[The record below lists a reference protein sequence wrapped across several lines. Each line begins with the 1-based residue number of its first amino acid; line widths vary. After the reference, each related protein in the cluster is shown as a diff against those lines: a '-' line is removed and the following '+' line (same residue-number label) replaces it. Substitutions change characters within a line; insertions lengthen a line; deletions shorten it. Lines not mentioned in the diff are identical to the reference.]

1 MIAFRKKMIT
11 NPPLPCQEMEQ
22 VKLEK
27 EEKKAAKLARK
38 ENAHAQTPP
47 AIVLPHLLPKAT
59 QFQLLEPSTESS
71 CMHVAMAHQL
81 GVPMGMLP
89 PAPLQPVQS
98 PLHVDAA

>member
-1 MIAFRKKMIT
+1 
-11 NPPLPCQEMEQ
+11 MEQ

-89 PAPLQPVQS
+89 PRAPSARPVA
-98 PLHVDAA
+98 PACGCRVRAATGSLRALGARC